1 MRKRRDRHR
10 GDAAGRANRPGRLVR
25 AKLRGLAFLVRNVQ
39 EKHPDLLLTVWAPET
54 PGVDP
59 KSRLLYTSPL
69 RQDSGRQEAW
79 IISLTEDQL
88 WKAGITPPS
97 SVPREAEPT
106 PSVLDRLK
114 ENTVRQVQ
122 LSDGSI
128 DIVRQRMEA
137 HRTRYAG
144 FAEKL
149 KPALL
154 ASLSRLP
161 PAPPNPDR
169 FVAAGVSPFSK
180 SADAIVK
187 GIQEITNSDKLEV
200 RAPAR
205 GYISLTEAEVD
216 ELQSQAALFRRERMP
231 MPGSSLSGQL
241 GSAALQTAIIRRR
254 IRSELP
260 SHLFRPYPTRAL
272 TALAIAGA
280 IVLTSS
286 VMVFVP
292 ALRSGS
298 IILSCVC
305 GCLYA
310 SLFFIGHEAGHGAI
324 LRSKAGQDLI
334 MAMAFAPFLLS
345 PTLWRVW
352 HNKVHHAH
360 TNNEASDP
368 DNVGTLSTF
377 NRFRSVRFVVDLTPG
392 GRKLL
397 GVVYLP
403 IWFMAHAQM
412 VLWIQSRRCFG
423 FELLDRRRA
432 VAESF
437 SMALFWILL
446 GLQLGPRLTL
456 LVILFPVMVANTIIM
471 SYISTNHLLRPLV
484 NEPDVLESSMSVTT
498 YRWLDLIHFNFS
510 HHVEHHF
517 FPSMSSKYAP
527 CVREKLRQYAKDRYL
542 APPHWTAFRMV
553 FLTPRIHDEDGAL
566 IDPKTN
572 LRVPF
577 DEITNALRCRDK

>member
-1 MRKRRDRHR
+1 MNTISGRIVFEKSGAGISNSLVVFCDFDPGTKPGEFIPESAGFALPCERDGIGTVVTRQ
-10 GDAAGRANRPGRLVR
+10 DGRTGQDGWFELSYED
-25 AKLRGLAFLVRNVQ
+25 LAFLVRNVQ

-69 RQDSGRQEAW
+69 RQDLGRQEAW

-254 IRSELP
+254 ISE
-260 SHLFRPYPTRAL
+260 
-272 TALAIAGA
+272 
-280 IVLTSS
+280 
-286 VMVFVP
+286 
-292 ALRSGS
+292 
-298 IILSCVC
+298 
-305 GCLYA
+305 
-310 SLFFIGHEAGHGAI
+310 
-324 LRSKAGQDLI
+324 
-334 MAMAFAPFLLS
+334 
-345 PTLWRVW
+345 
-352 HNKVHHAH
+352 
-360 TNNEASDP
+360 
-368 DNVGTLSTF
+368 
-377 NRFRSVRFVVDLTPG
+377 
-392 GRKLL
+392 
-397 GVVYLP
+397 
-403 IWFMAHAQM
+403 
-412 VLWIQSRRCFG
+412 
-423 FELLDRRRA
+423 
-432 VAESF
+432 
-437 SMALFWILL
+437 
-446 GLQLGPRLTL
+446 
-456 LVILFPVMVANTIIM
+456 
-471 SYISTNHLLRPLV
+471 
-484 NEPDVLESSMSVTT
+484 
-498 YRWLDLIHFNFS
+498 
-510 HHVEHHF
+510 
-517 FPSMSSKYAP
+517 
-527 CVREKLRQYAKDRYL
+527 
-542 APPHWTAFRMV
+542 
-553 FLTPRIHDEDGAL
+553 
-566 IDPKTN
+566 
-572 LRVPF
+572 
-577 DEITNALRCRDK
+577 